1 MTTTTEVYVATREG
15 SVARTAALTTVAAL
29 GTNLSVFAIAR
40 AGDVNFQ
47 FAQPGT
53 AAGTQT
59 VAAMH
64 VAAVTLLAMTL
75 GWALVGLAA
84 RHHRPGLRTMAL
96 IGGIVGVVSVLSPLS
111 IDADSSARL
120 TLAGLHLVTG
130 AFYVAGIASLR
141 RAGTGET
148 R

>member
-1 MTTTTEVYVATREG
+1 MTTTTDVYVATREG
-15 SVARTAALTTVAAL
+15 SIARTAALTTMAAL
-29 GTNLSVFAIAR
+29 GTNLSVFAMAR

-47 FAQPGT
+47 FPQPGS

-59 VAAMH
+59 VAAGS

-75 GWALVGLAA
+75 GWVLVGLAA
-84 RHHRPGLRTMAL
+84 WHHRPTLGTMAL
-96 IGGIVGVVSVLSPLS
+96 IGGIVGVVSVFAPLS

-130 AFYVAGIASLR
+130 AF
-141 RAGTGET
+141 
-148 R
+148 